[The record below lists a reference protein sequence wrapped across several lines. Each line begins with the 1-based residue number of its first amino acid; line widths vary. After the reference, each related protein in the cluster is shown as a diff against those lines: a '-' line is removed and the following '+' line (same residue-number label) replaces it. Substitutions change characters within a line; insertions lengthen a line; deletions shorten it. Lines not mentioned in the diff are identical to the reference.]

1 MNRFNEQELQL
12 HISIL
17 GWLHIVVNAFFLV
30 LAAFAF
36 VLLPAVGTVID
47 DPQGVVI
54 FSLLGTAFGVLMLVL
69 GLPGIVAGYGLLKRK
84 SWARFLALVL
94 GVVGLVNFP
103 VGTVIGVYTI
113 LVLWPQPANE
123 YFAPRQP
130 A

>member
-1 MNRFNEQELQL
+1 MNRLSEPEYQL

-54 FSLLGTAFGVLMLVL
+54 FSLLGTAFGVLMLAL
-69 GLPGIVAGYGLLKRK
+69 GLPGVIAGYGLLRRK
-84 SWARFLALVL
+84 PWARFLALVL
-94 GVVGLVNFP
+94 GVLGLVNFP
-103 VGTVIGVYTI
+103 VGTVVGVYTI
-113 LVLWPQPANE
+113 LVLWPQPATE
-123 YFAPRQP
+123 YFAMHQP
-130 A
+130 V